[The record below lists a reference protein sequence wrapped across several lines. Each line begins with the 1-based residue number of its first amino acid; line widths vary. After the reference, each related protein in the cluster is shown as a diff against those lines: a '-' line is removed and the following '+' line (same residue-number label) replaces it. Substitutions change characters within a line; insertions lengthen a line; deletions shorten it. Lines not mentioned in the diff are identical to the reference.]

1 MLPGSKQMYYANP
14 AGQSVT
20 SLLPSI
26 RKRLIFRCLGMA
38 IVVAAG
44 LNLGACSTRPLL
56 PYTVET
62 PPLTLVPATR
72 AGIDDKRARF
82 REIFCEV
89 LEARGT
95 ELPDYRPCDEALT
108 RVGQEPKGTGQPV
121 ELGPSRRHLFAALVP
136 GVGWDCFAD
145 WLGPTGSVTEHVRRF
160 DYDLVLLEVD
170 SLSSSTNN
178 ARQIRDAVMAMP
190 AQGREP
196 RLVLIGYSKG
206 ATDILEA
213 VVSYPEIRP
222 RIAAVVSTAG
232 TIGGS
237 PLANDADPSMLA
249 LLRKWPGA
257 QCSRGD
263 SGAIESLRT
272 DKRKTWLAHNPL
284 PEEIPYYSL
293 VTFPQPERISTVL
306 KPSYNKLSKVDA
318 RNDSQVLF
326 YDQVIP
332 ESVLMGYLNADH
344 WALAVPI
351 ARTHTSLGATF
362 VNHNDF
368 PREALLE
375 AILRFIEEDLDHSA
389 E

>member
-1 MLPGSKQMYYANP
+1 MPSANRSCRSGTP
-14 AGQSVT
+14 QLAPIS
-20 SLLPSI
+20 
-26 RKRLIFRCLGMA
+26 KRLIFRWLA
-38 IVVAAG
+38 TPILVATA
-44 LNLGACSTRPLL
+44 LSLGACSTKPLL
-56 PYTVET
+56 PYTQET
-62 PPLTLVPATR
+62 PPMMLVPASQ

-89 LEARGT
+89 LETHGK
-95 ELPDYRPCDEALT
+95 ELPDYRPCSEALT
-108 RVGQEPKGTGQPV
+108 GVGREPKGTGQTV
-121 ELGPSRRHLFAALVP
+121 DLGPSRRRLVAAFVP
-136 GVGWDCFAD
+136 GVGWDCFAE
-145 WLGPTGSVTEHVRRF
+145 WLAPAGSVTEHVRRF
-160 DYDLVLLEVD
+160 DYDQVILEVD

-178 ARQIRDAVMAMP
+178 ARQIRDAVLAMP
-190 AQGREP
+190 MQGRQP

-237 PLANDADPSMLA
+237 PLANDTDSSMLA
-249 LLRKWPGA
+249 LFQKWPGA
-257 QCSRGD
+257 RCSPGD

-272 DKRKTWLAHNPL
+272 DKRKTWLAQNPL
-284 PEEIPYYSL
+284 PRDIPYYSL

-306 KPSYNKLSKVDA
+306 KTTYSKLSRVDA

-332 ESVLMGYLNADH
+332 GSSLMGYLNADH

-375 AILRFIEEDLDHSA
+375 AILRFIEEDLAQSA
-389 E
+389 K

>member
-1 MLPGSKQMYYANP
+1 MHYASRAFESRTP
-14 AGQSVT
+14 QLA
-20 SLLPSI
+20 SI
-26 RKRLIFRCLGMA
+26 RKRLIFRWLA
-38 IVVAAG
+38 TPILVAAALG
-44 LNLGACSTRPLL
+44 LGGCSTTPLL

-62 PPLTLVPATR
+62 PPLILVPASQV
-72 AGIDDKRARF
+72 GIEDKRARF

-89 LEARGT
+89 LEAHGK
-95 ELPDYRPCDEALT
+95 ELPDYRHCDEAMT
-108 RVGQEPKGTGQPV
+108 RVGHEPKGTGQPV
-121 ELGPSRRHLFAALVP
+121 DLGPSRRRLVAAFAP
-136 GVGWDCFAD
+136 GVGWDCFSD

-160 DYDLVLLEVD
+160 DYDQVLLEID
-170 SLSSSTNN
+170 SLSSTRNN

-190 AQGREP
+190 MQGREP
-196 RLVLIGYSKG
+196 HLVLIGYSKG

-237 PLANDADPSMLA
+237 PLANNADPSMLG
-249 LLRKWPGA
+249 LFQKWPGA
-257 QCSRGD
+257 RCSLGD

-272 DKRKTWLAHNPL
+272 DKRKTWLAQNPL
-284 PEEIPYYSL
+284 PPEIPYYSL

-306 KPSYNKLSKVDA
+306 KTTYNKLSRVDA

-332 ESVLMGYLNADH
+332 GSSLMGYLNADH

-351 ARTHTSLGATF
+351 ARTHKTLGATF

-375 AILRFIEEDLDHSA
+375 AILRFIEEDLAQSA
-389 E
+389 R

>member
-1 MLPGSKQMYYANP
+1 MNDASRGYESR
-14 AGQSVT
+14 T
-20 SLLPSI
+20 SHLASI
-26 RKRLIFRCLGMA
+26 RKRLIFRWLA
-38 IVVAAG
+38 TPILVATA
-44 LNLGACSTRPLL
+44 LSLVACSTTPLL
-56 PYTVET
+56 PYTEET
-62 PPLTLVPATR
+62 PPLMLVPASQ
-72 AGIDDKRARF
+72 AGIEDKRARF

-89 LEARGT
+89 LEAHGK
-95 ELPDYRPCDEALT
+95 ELPDYRSCDEALT
-108 RVGQEPKGTGQPV
+108 GVGQEPKGTGQPV
-121 ELGPSRRHLFAALVP
+121 DLGPSRSGLVAALVP

-145 WLGPTGSVTEHVRRF
+145 WLGPSGSVTEHVRRF
-160 DYDLVLLEVD
+160 DYDQVLLEVD

-190 AQGREP
+190 MQGRKP

-249 LLRKWPGA
+249 LFQKWPGA
-257 QCSRGD
+257 RCSLGD

-272 DKRKTWLAHNPL
+272 DTRKTWLAQNPL
-284 PEEIPYYSL
+284 PREIPYYSL

-306 KPSYNKLSKVDA
+306 KTTYNKLSRVDA

-332 ESVLMGYLNADH
+332 GSSLMGYLNADH

-375 AILRFIEEDLDHSA
+375 AILRFIEEDLAQSA
-389 E
+389 R